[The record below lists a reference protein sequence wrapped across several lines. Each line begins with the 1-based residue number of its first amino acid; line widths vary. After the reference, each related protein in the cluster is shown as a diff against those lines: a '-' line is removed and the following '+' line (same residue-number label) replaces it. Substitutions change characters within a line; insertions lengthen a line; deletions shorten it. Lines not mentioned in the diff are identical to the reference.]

1 MCYNSKMQMI
11 CKLVTASFTCYW
23 QYCAAGIKMPVEWRI
38 AQKRIEEKIMQN
50 GYKTKSRS
58 YIMEFFTAHK
68 EQIVSAADIHHYLEE
83 NGKQVNLATI
93 YRNLDKM
100 TDEGILLKYKTAKD
114 EHAVYQY
121 TDGHPE
127 CHEHLHLQC
136 VRCGRVIHLEC
147 GFMKDIRAHLEEHH
161 GFALECSSSVLY
173 GMCRECKEME
183 SGSHE
188 KNHE

>member
-1 MCYNSKMQMI
+1 
-11 CKLVTASFTCYW
+11 
-23 QYCAAGIKMPVEWRI
+23 
-38 AQKRIEEKIMQN
+38 MQN

-121 TDGHPE
+121 T
-127 CHEHLHLQC
+127 
-136 VRCGRVIHLEC
+136 VR
-147 GFMKDIRAHLEEHH
+147 
-161 GFALECSSSVLY
+161 ALWTGDSS
-173 GMCRECKEME
+173 GMWIYERYPGT
-183 SGSHE
+183 S
-188 KNHE
+188 

>member
-1 MCYNSKMQMI
+1 
-11 CKLVTASFTCYW
+11 
-23 QYCAAGIKMPVEWRI
+23 
-38 AQKRIEEKIMQN
+38 MQN

-161 GFALECSSSVLY
+161 GFALECNSSVLY

>member
-1 MCYNSKMQMI
+1 
-11 CKLVTASFTCYW
+11 
-23 QYCAAGIKMPVEWRI
+23 
-38 AQKRIEEKIMQN
+38 MQN

-114 EHAVYQY
+114 EHAVYGR
-121 TDGHPE
+121 TPGMSRTSAFT
-127 CHEHLHLQC
+127 
-136 VRCGRVIHLEC
+136 VR
-147 GFMKDIRAHLEEHH
+147 
-161 GFALECSSSVLY
+161 ALWTGDSS
-173 GMCRECKEME
+173 GMWIYERYPGT
-183 SGSHE
+183 S
-188 KNHE
+188 

>member
-1 MCYNSKMQMI
+1 
-11 CKLVTASFTCYW
+11 
-23 QYCAAGIKMPVEWRI
+23 
-38 AQKRIEEKIMQN
+38 MQN

-68 EQIVSAADIHHYLEE
+68 EE

-136 VRCGRVIHLEC
+136 VRCGRVIHLDC